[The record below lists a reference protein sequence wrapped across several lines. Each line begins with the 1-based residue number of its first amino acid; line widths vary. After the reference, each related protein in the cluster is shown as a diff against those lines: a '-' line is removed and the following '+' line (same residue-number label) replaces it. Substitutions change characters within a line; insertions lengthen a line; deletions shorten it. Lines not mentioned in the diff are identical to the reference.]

1 MSVGDVCDRDIVIA
15 EKSMSVAEAT
25 QLMRDHQVSNLLV
38 VEKSGSS
45 SYTCGMGCASGIVSN
60 REIVAEIMATGM
72 APDCLTIGEVVSRDI
87 PPVQEDES
95 LHETLRLM
103 RELGV
108 LRMPVVD
115 QAGEPVG
122 IVRMDSLVTVL
133 DEERV

>member
-1 MSVGDVCDRDIVIA
+1 MSVGDVCDREIVVA
-15 EKSMSVAEAT
+15 EKTMSVAEAT

-38 VEKSGSS
+38 IEKSRGISS
-45 SYTCGMGCASGIVSN
+45 ASGIVSS
-60 REIVAEIMATGM
+60 REIVAEVMSTGM
-72 APDCLTIGEVVSRDI
+72 APDFLTVGEVVNQTI

-95 LHETLRLM
+95 LRETLRLM
-103 RELGV
+103 REQGV